1 MGLPDCLSKLMGKMV
16 TPPRNKAFNIE
27 AQRYLIIK
35 MNEPAQGVDCR
46 FESGTPIRL
55 HYWRFNHVIDML
67 NKTKTE
73 YIPIG
78 SSYNPEKTYTIE
90 GSLMKEAKEKGY
102 PSAGLR
108 TAPFVCDLIVHCGYA
123 EYGYTKNPKTDRKVQ
138 GIRKTNQLTF
148 KATERVPNS
157 SSMI

>member
-1 MGLPDCLSKLMGKMV
+1 MGLPDCLSELVGKWV
-16 TPPRNKAFNIE
+16 TPPRNEVFNIE
-27 AQRYLIIK
+27 AQRYLIIR

-46 FESGTPIRL
+46 FESGTTIRF

-73 YIPIG
+73 YIPLG
-78 SSYNPEKTYTIE
+78 SSYNPDQKETIE

-108 TAPFVCDLIVHCGYA
+108 TAPFICDLIVLCGYG
-123 EYGYTKNPKTDRKVQ
+123 EYGYTRNQKTGRKVQ
-138 GIRKTNQLTF
+138 GIRKTAKLD
-148 KATERVPNS
+148 
-157 SSMI
+157 